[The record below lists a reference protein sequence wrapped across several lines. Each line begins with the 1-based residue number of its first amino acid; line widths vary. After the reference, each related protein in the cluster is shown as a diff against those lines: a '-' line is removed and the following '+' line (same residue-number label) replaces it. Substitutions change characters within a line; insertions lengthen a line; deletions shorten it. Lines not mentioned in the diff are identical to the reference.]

1 MEEVNDFQAIVGE
14 AIAKAEVPKMTVNNA
29 FTQQLEQLR
38 ITSRTQVTPCKFLFT
53 MFGIPCFPRGE
64 LIMVT
69 GKKKSGKTFFSSIF
83 MTLCYRRK
91 VLCISRVD
99 ETPLRCVWIDTE
111 QSNDSTHQ
119 ILTER
124 IMPMVLQDADPE
136 DEPFD
141 EDESFRIFNLRC
153 IPWNERMQLIEA
165 AIRSCTPDL
174 VIIDGIRDVVDDINN
189 GILAQQITESLM
201 RLAQEVDCCI
211 VSILHQNKAAEDRT
225 PRGALGTEY
234 GNKCF
239 EEWEMK
245 KEIESGMVVFTG
257 TQTSTRKY
265 DITNKLQFAVDA
277 QTGLP
282 VALTNEQQI
291 ALEQAQQGSHS
302 GAVQQAPSE
311 RKLNYDYV
319 DANGRIDIAKAFR
332 EVLQG
337 VPEMRATVLQ
347 ERFMKL
353 VGIFSEKRYCFCLHE
368 ALNTG
373 VLIRTEYDS
382 KNVTYKLSADVDVPS
397 EA

>member
-1 MEEVNDFQAIVGE
+1 M
-14 AIAKAEVPKMTVNNA
+14 
-29 FTQQLEQLR
+29 
-38 ITSRTQVTPCKFLFT
+38 
-53 MFGIPCFPRGE
+53 
-64 LIMVT
+64 
-69 GKKKSGKTFFSSIF
+69 
-83 MTLCYRRK
+83 
-91 VLCISRVD
+91 D

-165 AIRSCTPDL
+165 AIRSFTPDL

-211 VSILHQNKAAEDRT
+211 VSVLHQNKAAEDRT

-265 DITNKLQFAVDA
+265 DITNKLQFTVDA

-291 ALEQAQQGSHS
+291 ALEQAQQGSQKGDS
-302 GAVQQAPSE
+302 SQATMT
-311 RKLNYDYV
+311 RKLRWEFMSNGDIDPDKVFRAILKPDEELRDYLLRQRFKETV
-319 DANGRIDIAKAFR
+319 GTESDKWYVKTRSRAVEAGILQRIEYAPQN
-332 EVLQG
+332 VCY
-337 VPEMRATVLQ
+337 
-347 ERFMKL
+347 
-353 VGIFSEKRYCFCLHE
+353 KRTL
-368 ALNTG
+368 G
-373 VLIRTEYDS
+373 M
-382 KNVTYKLSADVDVPS
+382 P
-397 EA
+397 